1 MSEKPVRN
9 AKWAILMCEKHHIS
23 ARNWAYREVIKPISH
38 LNKGSFAK
46 RGNRYYNKK
55 MRNSHY
61 IRQLRDFTRI
71 VCTRPN
77 VHLLENIRVM
87 RGLL

>member
-1 MSEKPVRN
+1 MSEKSVRN
-9 AKWAILMCEKHHIS
+9 AKWAILMCEKHHIRT
-23 ARNWAYREVIKPISH
+23 RNGAYREVIKPISH
-38 LNKGSFAK
+38 LNKGSFAN
-46 RGNRYYNKK
+46 RENRYDSKK
-55 MRNSHY
+55 IRNLHY
-61 IRQLRDFTRI
+61 IRQLRNFTRI